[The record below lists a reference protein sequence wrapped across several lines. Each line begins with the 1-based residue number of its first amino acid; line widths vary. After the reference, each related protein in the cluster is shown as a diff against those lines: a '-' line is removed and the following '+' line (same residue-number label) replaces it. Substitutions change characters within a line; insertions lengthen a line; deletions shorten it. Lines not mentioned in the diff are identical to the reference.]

1 MTDMFPF
8 FPFVPSVGP
17 SFEKRWGRSRRTMA
31 LRLRS
36 LRSLRSA
43 RTVLVLLLFVPA
55 LAFAQQ
61 APSTNNKASA
71 QANAPLR
78 VCADPN
84 DLPYS
89 NRAGLGFENKLAEML
104 GQSLGKQVRFV
115 WHIQGSKFL
124 SNLYKGEC
132 DVVMGLPTADHA
144 YGALTTEPYYR
155 SAYVLVYRADA
166 PYRLKSLDDP
176 RLHTLRIGVH
186 SVGADDA
193 YLPTGIALARRGIAK
208 NVRNFNFFEGY
219 YRHANPSANLINAV
233 ADGDI
238 DVALAWGPLAGYFAT
253 REPVKLTVVPLTP
266 THAVLPFQFSISMAV
281 GHDDAAL
288 RDELNA
294 FLASHRAA
302 IHSLLAD
309 YGVPQLDLNAGS
321 PASNTITQGGNRK
334 LQGTGFPSARE

>member
-1 MTDMFPF
+1 MGMSRVFPL
-8 FPFVPSVGP
+8 VPSASP
-17 SFEKRWGRSRRTMA
+17 SLEKRWGQARGAHA
-31 LRLRS
+31 LR

-43 RTVLVLLLFVPA
+43 RTVLLLLLFAPA
-55 LAFAQQ
+55 LAVAQSHNDKR
-61 APSTNNKASA
+61 ATAASVD
-71 QANAPLR
+71 APLR

-89 NRAGLGFENKLAEML
+89 NHAGLGFENKLAEML

-124 SNLYKGEC
+124 SSLYKGEC
-132 DVVMGLPTADHA
+132 DIVMGLPTADHA

-176 RLHTLRIGVH
+176 HLHTLRIGVH

-253 REPVKLTVVPLTP
+253 REPVKLTVVPLTH
-266 THAVLPFQFSISMAV
+266 THTVLPFQFSISMAV
-281 GHDDAAL
+281 GHGNAAL
-288 RDELNA
+288 RNKLNA

-321 PASNTITQGGNRK
+321 PAPDTITQRGNRK
-334 LQGTGFPSARE
+334 QQGTGFPPARE